1 MTNTRALVIFTY
13 LLTFNRKCPMNQ
25 EMASKTDL
33 YKAAG
38 FATILVILSIPAA
51 AIGMQ
56 LLNLILGNI
65 KV

>member
-1 MTNTRALVIFTY
+1 
-13 LLTFNRKCPMNQ
+13 MNQ